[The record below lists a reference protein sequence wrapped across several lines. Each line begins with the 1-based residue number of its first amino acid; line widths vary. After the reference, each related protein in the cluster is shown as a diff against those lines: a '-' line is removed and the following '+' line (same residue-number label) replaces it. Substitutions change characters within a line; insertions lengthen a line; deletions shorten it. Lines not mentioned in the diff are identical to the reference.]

1 MERVTLE
8 DIRFMNLAIR
18 EAYRAKGKTLPNPAV
33 GAVVVK
39 NGKVIATGYHER
51 AGLPHAEAV
60 ALERAGKEAKGATLY
75 VTLEPCNH
83 YGRTPPCTERII
95 RAGVKE
101 VVIGVRDPNPVA
113 AGGVER
119 LKSAGIKVKTGVLKK
134 RCFEL
139 IEDFVVNTL
148 KKRAF
153 LNLKLA
159 LTLDGKIADKYG
171 NSKWITG
178 EASRKFVQK
187 LRSWHNAVMVG
198 IGTVLK
204 DNPRLTVREFPVE
217 KRPFAVVV
225 DRELKI
231 PTNCFLVKER
241 AEELIVITAQES
253 LFSYKAGI
261 LKDLGVKLLPVF
273 DLGEKL
279 DLKEALT
286 ALKEEFGI
294 YSVLCEGGALLAYS
308 LLSENLVDKLTLFY
322 APKILGEDGIPA
334 FKGSFGAIEKALKL
348 EPLRRLKFKEDTCLF
363 FHSRELHEIGKKV

>member
-1 MERVTLE
+1 MEKVTLE

-18 EAYRAKGKTLPNPAV
+18 EAYRGKGKTLPNPAV
-33 GAVVVK
+33 GAVLVK
-39 NGKVIATGYHER
+39 DDKVIAKGYHKR
-51 AGLPHAEAV
+51 AGLPHAEAI
-60 ALERAGKEAKGATLY
+60 ALERAGERAKGATLY

-95 RAGVKE
+95 KAGVKE
-101 VVIGVRDPNPVA
+101 VVIGIRDPNPVA

-119 LKSAGIKVKTGVLKK
+119 LRSAGIKVKIGVLKK
-134 RCFEL
+134 KCFEL
-139 IEDFVVNTL
+139 IEDFVVNIL

-159 LTLDGKIADKYG
+159 LTLDGKIADKNG

-178 EASRKFVQK
+178 KAARNFVQK

-204 DNPRLTVREFPVE
+204 DNPKLTVRDFPVD
-217 KRPFAVVV
+217 RQPFAVVV
-225 DRELKI
+225 DRQLKI
-231 PTNCFLVKER
+231 PTNCYLVKER
-241 AEELIVITAQES
+241 PEELIVITAQES
-253 LFSYKAGI
+253 LLSYKAGI

-273 DLGEKL
+273 DLGDRL

-286 ALKEEFGI
+286 RLKEELGI
-294 YSVLCEGGALLAYS
+294 YSVLCEGGALLAWS

-322 APKILGEDGIPA
+322 APKVLGEDGVPA
-334 FKGSFGAIEKALKL
+334 FRGSFGSIEKAFKVK
-348 EPLRRLKFKEDTCLF
+348 PLRKLKVGEDALLIF
-363 FHSRELHEIGKKV
+363 YRRELYSLMEKM

>member
-204 DNPRLTVREFPVE
+204 DNPKLTVREFPVE
-217 KRPFAVVV
+217 KQPFAVVV

-231 PTNCFLVKER
+231 PTNCFLIKER

-286 ALKEEFGI
+286 VLKEEFGI

-334 FKGSFGAIEKALKL
+334 FKGSFGSIEKAFKL
-348 EPLRRLKFKEDTCLF
+348 EPFRRLKFKEDTYLS
-363 FHSRELHEIGKKV
+363 FHSRELH